1 MCREEEIR
9 ERGMEIVK
17 TLSKINKA
25 WNTLVTKLSTKSFSE
40 ELSETWAF
48 FFGGLQ
54 SIGLNSL
61 FNKL

>member
-17 TLSKINKA
+17 TLSEINKA

-40 ELSETWAF
+40 ELSET
-48 FFGGLQ
+48 
-54 SIGLNSL
+54 
-61 FNKL
+61 